1 MRLRIRHA
9 SWVLIVGAALAVI
22 PAVASSAGSDEATI
36 SGLSSD
42 MWSPMEVAITPGGTV
57 TFQDTTSIPHGV
69 VWTNVPET
77 PKCMGV
83 PIDEGRANWTGS
95 CSLSQEGVYEYYCY
109 VHGVMMSGKI
119 FVNAAGTTTT
129 TTTTTTKTST
139 TKTTSTTSTTTKTS
153 SSSTTSSTSSSST
166 QTSTSPSSTSTSST
180 QTTNVPLTSTSQTT
194 SVSATGAGTGS
205 QDKAGKGQAAHDS
218 LDGGSLKLVKSQRGT
233 SVRGSVE
240 VAQGGSRLEVELFA
254 RGASIA
260 GSHASRVLVGRLV
273 QSKLSVGRFAF
284 KVALDGRA
292 RRSLARHRRLQLSV
306 KVLLAPSHGKSQART
321 LSVTLR

>member
-9 SWVLIVGAALAVI
+9 FWVLVVGAALAVI

-57 TFQDTTSIPHGV
+57 TFQDTTSVPHGV

-77 PKCMGV
+77 PKCTGV

-95 CSLSQEGVYEYYCY
+95 CTLSQEGVYEYYCY
-109 VHGVMMSGKI
+109 VHGMVMSGKI

-129 TTTTTTKTST
+129 TTTTTKTST
-139 TKTTSTTSTTTKTS
+139 TQTTSTTSTATKTS

-180 QTTNVPLTSTSQTT
+180 QTTNVPLSTTSQTT
-194 SVSATGAGTGS
+194 SVSATGAGAGP
-205 QDKAGKGQAAHDS
+205 QGKAGKGQAAHDS
-218 LDGGSLKLVKSQRGT
+218 LSGSSLKLSKGQHGT
-233 SVRGSVE
+233 SVSGSVE
-240 VAQGGSRLEVELFA
+240 VAEAGSRLEVELFA

-273 QSKLSVGRFAF
+273 KSKLSVGRSTF
-284 KVALDGRA
+284 KVALNGKA
-292 RRSLARHRRLQLSV
+292 KQSLARHRHLQLSV
-306 KVLLAPSHGKSQART
+306 KVLLAPSHGKGQART